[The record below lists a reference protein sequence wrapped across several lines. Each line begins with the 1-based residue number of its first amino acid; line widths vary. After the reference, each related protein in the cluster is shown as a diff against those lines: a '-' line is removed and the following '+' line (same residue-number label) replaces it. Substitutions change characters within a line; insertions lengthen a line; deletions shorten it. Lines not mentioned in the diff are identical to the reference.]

1 MKRGLRIEEDYYLNM
16 DSIVSWSFSNDSVS
30 IMTPFNTEDNG
41 ILITTKK
48 PGTVNLQQVHVVSI
62 QEIKRITREIK
73 EYMGIVL

>member
-1 MKRGLRIEEDYYLNM
+1 MKRGLRIEEDHYLNM

-48 PGTVNLQQVHVVSI
+48 PGIVNLQQVHVVSI